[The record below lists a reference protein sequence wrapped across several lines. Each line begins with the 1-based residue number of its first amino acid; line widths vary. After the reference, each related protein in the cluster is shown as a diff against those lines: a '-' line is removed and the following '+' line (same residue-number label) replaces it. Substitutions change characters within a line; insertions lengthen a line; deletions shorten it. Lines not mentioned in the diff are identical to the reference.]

1 MTIYAAMRLLH
12 VSSAFGMFVFMG
24 VELGAAW
31 LLRRAATPADVRR
44 AVGVVQGNSRFGPL
58 VLFGV
63 LIPGLFL
70 GYRWGY
76 PWWTRIAL
84 VSFVAMGALGGA
96 VTGRRV
102 RKLLGTIGD
111 GAAPLTDAEA
121 ALVRDPMLRWSLCL
135 QVALVCGIALL
146 MLIEP
151 GALGALSIV
160 AGLLAIGALVARRR
174 PSAISPPL
182 STDRPSSVVSQAR
195 AR

>member
-44 AVGVVQGNSRFGPL
+44 AFGVVQGNSRFGPL

-135 QVALVCGIALL
+135 RVALVCGIALL
-146 MLIEP
+146 MLIKP

-182 STDRPSSVVSQAR
+182 STDRPSSAVSQAR